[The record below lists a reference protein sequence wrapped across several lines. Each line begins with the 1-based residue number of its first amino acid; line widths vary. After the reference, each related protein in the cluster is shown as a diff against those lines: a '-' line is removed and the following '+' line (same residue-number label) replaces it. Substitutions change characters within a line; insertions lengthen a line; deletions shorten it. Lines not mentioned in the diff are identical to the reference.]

1 MIKTTCKTIYLN
13 VAVLE
18 SILKDHITMKFSE
31 NIIEKISIRPSD
43 TCLYSL
49 LIEFGRHGTVWPL
62 SEGK

>member
-31 NIIEKISIRPSD
+31 NIIEKNLNKTQRHLSIF
-43 TCLYSL
+43 
-49 LIEFGRHGTVWPL
+49 IIN
-62 SEGK
+62 